1 MPWREHF
8 FRQGSS
14 LPLLSRRK
22 PSGWAKTKNIRKQDL
37 FIIQIYSFM
46 KQVYLSLLLAG
57 LTAAP
62 ALGQK
67 TTVNAFPKPL
77 APVANA
83 GMKAPQFHLPSAIDD
98 KKKGITMYAGQRLDQ
113 SKHRSWVK
121 WQTGDSFNFTKIYE
135 YIHHDKYNEDQQR
148 GIYMGAYDSSNDT
161 YYAFFNMHYT
171 YGDMP
176 MALAKVDML
185 TGDTTNVFQFA
196 DLAEPDV
203 EQTAWYNG
211 RYKYAMAYDPVNEVM
226 YALGADYENGD
237 PNLGYTVLYEVN
249 LNATTLN
256 DLFKKVKDM
265 DGLYWDFCF
274 DTQGNAWFAQKYGG
288 SDGIVKGT
296 NLVKMD
302 GDFNRISEVKMQSE
316 WGEDINSIYFST
328 MYFDNSTGDLYYLPC
343 SDYGS
348 TSLYKVNPTTG
359 ISQSVAWFN
368 QGNHFTGLYI
378 PYLTAD
384 NGAAPARVSGLD
396 AQADLNGAM
405 KDTIKWVTPSKTWAG
420 DDLANLQSVK
430 IYRKN
435 AGYATTELTKTADL
449 IANSQL
455 LATVPATEKETAMS
469 WVDENPTDGINTY
482 YVLAANDKGNGVI
495 DSIRCYMG
503 IDVPGAVGNIML
515 EKNGTGVNIS
525 WDAPEKGA
533 NNGYIGT
540 EGLSYKIT
548 RLPDS
553 VVVAENVTDTK
564 YTDNTLGEQQSY
576 SYTVQA
582 VNAKGAGAIATSNP
596 IMAGAA
602 LKTPV
607 SLAFDTQADAD
618 RWSTNKMNNSIYFS
632 YAGGWS
638 DDYKCMIGY
647 GTSTGTVEGTLISPP
662 LYLEEGKTY
671 RFTTDFQADYFDDAY
686 FDLYVGV
693 GTNSESQDGATIIAS
708 REGEQ
713 YAEQYHREKYEDYF
727 VAPASGTYYYTLRVK
742 TVDKYNIFKLFG
754 LKVDYVAES
763 DMAATSID
771 GVLEAVAQQANEC
784 TVKVRNLGSKDQ
796 ENYTVKLLM
805 DNEGK
810 MVEVGSGTG
819 TELLKTGETADVKVS
834 FNPPYDGV
842 WDFYGVVVA
851 NGDEVRTNDTT
862 AVKTLKVLEAGSQ
875 GWTNIVTTGHKED
888 LSSFG
893 LFWNDSE
900 NEYSQS
906 VYYPEEIKTIKGGV
920 IKRIGWMYDGAD
932 NLTDRS
938 DPVDVKIYLAH
949 TDKKSFAGEG
959 DLVLPSDRELVVE
972 GQMVF
977 EPGKDHLISFA
988 LDTPFEYNN
997 EQNLAVICEKSGTT
1011 GYNMCALWHI
1021 YNNDWSTGYVERTLM
1036 NSGGYW
1042 SRPELPILFLGIYDP
1057 TGVERVQL
1065 VGADV
1070 AYANGL
1076 LAFDQVVN
1084 AEVYT
1089 VGGKLVSSF
1098 KGSSARLNLA
1108 KGMYVVRATA
1118 ADGQVMVKKI
1128 NVK

>member
-1 MPWREHF
+1 
-8 FRQGSS
+8 
-14 LPLLSRRK
+14 
-22 PSGWAKTKNIRKQDL
+22 
-37 FIIQIYSFM
+37 M

-196 DLAEPDV
+196 DLADPDV

-384 NGAAPARVSGLD
+384 NAAAPARVSGLD

-405 KDTIKWVTPSKTWAG
+405 NDTIKWVTPSKTWAG
-420 DDLANLQSVK
+420 DDLANLQTVK

-503 IDVPGAVGNIML
+503 VDVPGAVGNIML
-515 EKNGTGVNIS
+515 EKNGTGVDIS
-525 WDAPEKGA
+525 WTAPEKGA

-548 RLPDS
+548 RLPDN

-607 SLAFDTQADAD
+607 SLAFDTQTDAD
-618 RWSTNKMNNSIYFS
+618 RWSTNKMNNSIYFY

-647 GTSTGTVEGTLISPP
+647 GTTTGTVEGTLISPS

-671 RFTTDFQADYFDDAY
+671 RFTTDFQADFFDDAY

-713 YAEQYHREKYEDYF
+713 YAEPYHREKYEDYF
-727 VAPASGTYYYTLRVK
+727 VAPSSGTYYYTLRVK

-851 NGDEVRTNDTT
+851 NGDDVRANDTT

-900 NEYSQS
+900 SEYSQS

-932 NLTDRS
+932 NLNDRS
-938 DPVDVKIYLAH
+938 NPVDVKIYLAH

-1036 NSGGYW
+1036 KSGGYW

>member
-1 MPWREHF
+1 
-8 FRQGSS
+8 
-14 LPLLSRRK
+14 
-22 PSGWAKTKNIRKQDL
+22 
-37 FIIQIYSFM
+37 M

-148 GIYMGAYDSSNDT
+148 GIYMGAYDSSDDT

-274 DTQGNAWFAQKYGG
+274 DAQGNAWFAQKYAG

-359 ISQSVAWFN
+359 LSQSIAWFN

-420 DDLANLQSVK
+420 DDLANLQTVK

-469 WVDENPTDGINTY
+469 WVDENPIDGINTY

-503 IDVPGAVGNIML
+503 IDVPGAVSNIML
-515 EKNGTGVNIS
+515 EKNGTGVDIS
-525 WDAPEKGA
+525 WTAPEKGA

-548 RLPDS
+548 RLPDN

-576 SYTVQA
+576 SYTIQA
-582 VNAKGAGAIATSNP
+582 VNAKGAGAIATSDP
-596 IMAGAA
+596 IMAGSA
-602 LKTPV
+602 LKTPI
-607 SLAFDTQADAD
+607 SLAFDTQTDAD
-618 RWSTNKMNNSIYFS
+618 RWSTNKMSNSIYFY

-647 GTSTGTVEGTLISPP
+647 GTSNGTVEGTLISPP

-671 RFTTDFQADYFDDAY
+671 RFTTDFQADFFEDAY

-693 GTNSESQDGATIIAS
+693 GTNSESQDGATIIAK

-784 TVKVRNLGSKDQ
+784 TVKVRNLGSKNQ

-810 MVEVGSGTG
+810 MVEVGTGTG

-862 AVKTLKVLEAGSQ
+862 AVKTVKVLEAGSQ

-900 NEYSQS
+900 SEYSQS
-906 VYYPEEIKTIKGGV
+906 VYYPEEIKTIKGGI

-938 DPVDVKIYLAH
+938 NPVDVKIYLAH

-977 EPGKDHLISFA
+977 EPGKDHLISFS

>member
-1 MPWREHF
+1 
-8 FRQGSS
+8 
-14 LPLLSRRK
+14 
-22 PSGWAKTKNIRKQDL
+22 
-37 FIIQIYSFM
+37 M

-171 YGDMP
+171 FGDMP

-203 EQTAWYNG
+203 EQTDWYNG

-384 NGAAPARVSGLD
+384 NAAAPARVSGLD

-405 KDTIKWVTPSKTWAG
+405 NDTIKWVTPSKTWAG
-420 DDLANLQSVK
+420 DDLANLQTVK

-455 LATVPATEKETAMS
+455 LATVPATEKETVMS

-515 EKNGTGVNIS
+515 EKNGTGVDIS
-525 WDAPEKGA
+525 WTAPEKGA

-564 YTDNTLGEQQSY
+564 YTDNTLGEHQSY

-607 SLAFDTQADAD
+607 SLAFDTQTDAD
-618 RWSTNKMNNSIYFS
+618 CWSTNKMNNSIYFY

-647 GTSTGTVEGTLISPP
+647 GTTTGTVEGTLISPP

-671 RFTTDFQADYFDDAY
+671 RFTTDFQADFFDDAY

-713 YAEQYHREKYEDYF
+713 YAEPYHREKYEDYF

-851 NGDEVRTNDTT
+851 NGDDVRANDTT

-900 NEYSQS
+900 SEYSQS

-938 DPVDVKIYLAH
+938 NPVDVKIYLAH
-949 TDKKSFAGEG
+949 TDKKSFAGAG

-977 EPGKDHLISFA
+977 EPSKDHLISFA

>member
-1 MPWREHF
+1 
-8 FRQGSS
+8 
-14 LPLLSRRK
+14 
-22 PSGWAKTKNIRKQDL
+22 
-37 FIIQIYSFM
+37 M

-77 APVANA
+77 ASVANA

-148 GIYMGAYDSSNDT
+148 GIYMGAYDTSNDT

-176 MALAKVDML
+176 MALAKVNML

-211 RYKYAMAYDPVNEVM
+211 RYKYAMAYDPVNEMM

-256 DLFKKVKDM
+256 DLFSKVKDM

-274 DTQGNAWFAQKYGG
+274 DAQGNAWFAQKYGG

-302 GDFNRISEVKMQSE
+302 GNFNRISEVKMQSE

-564 YTDNTLGEQQSY
+564 YTDNTLGKQHSY

-851 NGDEVRTNDTT
+851 NGDEVRANDTT

-900 NEYSQS
+900 SEYSQS

-938 DPVDVKIYLAH
+938 NPVDVKIYLAH
-949 TDKKSFAGEG
+949 TDKKSFAGGG

>member
-1 MPWREHF
+1 
-8 FRQGSS
+8 
-14 LPLLSRRK
+14 
-22 PSGWAKTKNIRKQDL
+22 
-37 FIIQIYSFM
+37 M
-46 KQVYLSLLLAG
+46 KQIYLSLLLAG

-83 GMKAPQFHLPSAIDD
+83 GMKAPQLHLPSAIDD
-98 KKKGITMYAGQRLDQ
+98 KTKGITMYAGQRLDQ

-171 YGDMP
+171 FGDMP

-211 RYKYAMAYDPVNEVM
+211 RYKYAMAYDPVQKMM

-237 PNLGYTVLYEVN
+237 PSLGYTVLYEVN

-256 DLFKKVKDM
+256 DLFTKVMDM

-274 DTQGNAWFAQKYGG
+274 DTQGNAWFAQKYAG

-420 DDLANLQSVK
+420 DDLANLQTVK

-596 IMAGAA
+596 IMAGSA

-607 SLAFDTQADAD
+607 SLAFDTQTDAD
-618 RWSTNKMNNSIYFS
+618 RWSTNKMNNSIYFY

-647 GTSTGTVEGTLISPP
+647 GTTTGTVEGTLISPP

-671 RFTTDFQADYFDDAY
+671 RFTTDFQADFFDDAY

-754 LKVDYVAES
+754 LKVDYVAEN

-851 NGDEVRTNDTT
+851 NGDEVRANDTT

-900 NEYSQS
+900 SEYSQS

-938 DPVDVKIYLAH
+938 NPVDVKIHLAH

>member
-1 MPWREHF
+1 
-8 FRQGSS
+8 
-14 LPLLSRRK
+14 
-22 PSGWAKTKNIRKQDL
+22 
-37 FIIQIYSFM
+37 M

-274 DTQGNAWFAQKYGG
+274 DAQGYAWFAQKYAG

-348 TSLYKVNPTTG
+348 TSLYKINPTTG
-359 ISQSVAWFN
+359 LSQSIAWFN

-469 WVDENPTDGINTY
+469 WVDENPIDGINTY

-503 IDVPGAVGNIML
+503 IDVPGAVSNIML
-515 EKNGTGVNIS
+515 EKNGTGVDIS
-525 WDAPEKGA
+525 WTAPEKGA

-548 RLPDS
+548 RLPDN

-576 SYTVQA
+576 SYTIQA
-582 VNAKGAGAIATSNP
+582 VNAKGAGAIATSDP
-596 IMAGAA
+596 IMAGSA
-602 LKTPV
+602 LKTPI
-607 SLAFDTQADAD
+607 SLAFDTQTDAD

-851 NGDEVRTNDTT
+851 NGDEVRANDTT

-900 NEYSQS
+900 SEYSQS

-938 DPVDVKIYLAH
+938 NPVDVKIYLAH

-1036 NSGGYW
+1036 KSGGYW

>member
-1 MPWREHF
+1 
-8 FRQGSS
+8 
-14 LPLLSRRK
+14 
-22 PSGWAKTKNIRKQDL
+22 
-37 FIIQIYSFM
+37 M

-83 GMKAPQFHLPSAIDD
+83 GMKAPQLHLPSAIDD
-98 KKKGITMYAGQRLDQ
+98 KTKGITMYAGQRLDQ

-256 DLFKKVKDM
+256 DLFSKVKDM

-274 DTQGNAWFAQKYGG
+274 DAQGNAWFAQKYGG

-302 GDFNRISEVKMQSE
+302 GNFNRISEVKMQSE

-348 TSLYKVNPTTG
+348 TSLYKVKPTTG

-503 IDVPGAVGNIML
+503 IDVPGAVSNIML
-515 EKNGTGVNIS
+515 EKNGTGVDIS
-525 WDAPEKGA
+525 WTAPEKGA

-607 SLAFDTQADAD
+607 SLAFDTQTDAD
-618 RWSTNKMNNSIYFS
+618 RWSTNKMNNSIYFY

-647 GTSTGTVEGTLISPP
+647 GTTTGTVEGTLISPP

-671 RFTTDFQADYFDDAY
+671 RFTTDFQADFFDDAY

-708 REGEQ
+708 RDGEQ
-713 YAEQYHREKYEDYF
+713 YAEPYHREKYEDYF

-851 NGDEVRTNDTT
+851 NGDEVRANDTT

-900 NEYSQS
+900 SEYSQS

-920 IKRIGWMYDGAD
+920 IMRIGWMYDGAD

-938 DPVDVKIYLAH
+938 NPVDVKIYLAH

>member
-1 MPWREHF
+1 
-8 FRQGSS
+8 
-14 LPLLSRRK
+14 
-22 PSGWAKTKNIRKQDL
+22 
-37 FIIQIYSFM
+37 M

-455 LATVPATEKETAMS
+455 LAAVPATEKETAMS
-469 WVDENPTDGINTY
+469 WVDENPIDGINTY

-503 IDVPGAVGNIML
+503 IDVPGAVSNIML
-515 EKNGTGVNIS
+515 EKNGTGVDIS
-525 WDAPEKGA
+525 WTAPEKGA

-548 RLPDS
+548 RLPDN

-576 SYTVQA
+576 SYTIQA
-582 VNAKGAGAIATSNP
+582 VNAKGAGAIATSDP
-596 IMAGAA
+596 IMAGSA
-602 LKTPV
+602 LKTPI
-607 SLAFDTQADAD
+607 SLAFDTQTDAD
-618 RWSTNKMNNSIYFS
+618 RWSTNKMSNSIYFY

-647 GTSTGTVEGTLISPP
+647 GTSNGTVEGTLISPP

-671 RFTTDFQADYFDDAY
+671 RFTTDFQADFFEDAY

-693 GTNSESQDGATIIAS
+693 GTNSESQDGATIIAK

-784 TVKVRNLGSKDQ
+784 TVKVRNLGSKNQ

-810 MVEVGSGTG
+810 MVEVGTGTG

-862 AVKTLKVLEAGSQ
+862 AVKTVKVLEAGSQ

-900 NEYSQS
+900 SEYSQS
-906 VYYPEEIKTIKGGV
+906 VYYPEEIKTIKGGI

-938 DPVDVKIYLAH
+938 NPVDVKIYLAH

-977 EPGKDHLISFA
+977 EPGKDHLISFS

-1108 KGMYVVRATA
+1108 KGMYVVRVTA

>member
-1 MPWREHF
+1 
-8 FRQGSS
+8 
-14 LPLLSRRK
+14 
-22 PSGWAKTKNIRKQDL
+22 
-37 FIIQIYSFM
+37 M

-83 GMKAPQFHLPSAIDD
+83 GMKAPQLHLPSAIDD

-384 NGAAPARVSGLD
+384 NAAAPARVSGLD

-420 DDLANLQSVK
+420 DDLANLQTVK

-455 LATVPATEKETAMS
+455 LAAVPATEKETAMS

-503 IDVPGAVGNIML
+503 VDVPGAVGNIML
-515 EKNGTGVNIS
+515 EKNGTGVDIS
-525 WDAPEKGA
+525 WTAPEKGA

-607 SLAFDTQADAD
+607 SLAFDTQTDAD
-618 RWSTNKMNNSIYFS
+618 RWSTNKMNNSIYFY

-647 GTSTGTVEGTLISPP
+647 GTTTGTVEGTLISPP

-671 RFTTDFQADYFDDAY
+671 RFTTDFQADFFDDAY

-713 YAEQYHREKYEDYF
+713 YAEPYHREKYEDYF
-727 VAPASGTYYYTLRVK
+727 VAPSSGTYYYTLRVK

-851 NGDEVRTNDTT
+851 NGDDVRTNDTT

-900 NEYSQS
+900 SEYSQS

-938 DPVDVKIYLAH
+938 NPVDVKIYLAH
-949 TDKKSFAGEG
+949 TDKKSFAGVG

-1011 GYNMCALWHI
+1011 GYNMCTLWHI

-1042 SRPELPILFLGIYDP
+1042 SRAELPILFLGIYDP

-1108 KGMYVVRATA
+1108 KGMYVVHATA

>member
-1 MPWREHF
+1 
-8 FRQGSS
+8 
-14 LPLLSRRK
+14 
-22 PSGWAKTKNIRKQDL
+22 
-37 FIIQIYSFM
+37 M

-211 RYKYAMAYDPVNEVM
+211 RYKYAMAYDPVNDAM

-274 DTQGNAWFAQKYGG
+274 DAQGNAWFAQKYAG

-359 ISQSVAWFN
+359 LSQSIAWFN

-469 WVDENPTDGINTY
+469 WVDENPIDGINTY

-503 IDVPGAVGNIML
+503 IDVPGAVSNIML
-515 EKNGTGVNIS
+515 EKNGTGVDIS
-525 WDAPEKGA
+525 WTAPEKGA

-548 RLPDS
+548 RLPDN

-576 SYTVQA
+576 SYTIQA
-582 VNAKGAGAIATSNP
+582 VNAKGAGAIATSDP
-596 IMAGAA
+596 IMAGSA
-602 LKTPV
+602 LKTPI
-607 SLAFDTQADAD
+607 SLAFDTQTDAD
-618 RWSTNKMNNSIYFS
+618 RWSTNKMSNSIYFY

-647 GTSTGTVEGTLISPP
+647 GTSNGTVEGTLISPP

-671 RFTTDFQADYFDDAY
+671 RFTTDFQADFFEDAY

-693 GTNSESQDGATIIAS
+693 GTNSESQDGATIIAK

-784 TVKVRNLGSKDQ
+784 TVKVRNLGSKNQ

-810 MVEVGSGTG
+810 MVEVGTGTG

-862 AVKTLKVLEAGSQ
+862 AVKTVKVLEAGSQ

-900 NEYSQS
+900 SEYSQS
-906 VYYPEEIKTIKGGV
+906 VYYPEEIKTIKGGI

-938 DPVDVKIYLAH
+938 NPVDVKIYLAH

-977 EPGKDHLISFA
+977 EPGKDHLISFS

>member
-1 MPWREHF
+1 
-8 FRQGSS
+8 
-14 LPLLSRRK
+14 
-22 PSGWAKTKNIRKQDL
+22 
-37 FIIQIYSFM
+37 M

-62 ALGQK
+62 ALGQM

-256 DLFKKVKDM
+256 DLFSKVKDM

-274 DTQGNAWFAQKYGG
+274 DAQGNAWFAQKYGG

-302 GDFNRISEVKMQSE
+302 GNFNRISEVKMQSE

-420 DDLANLQSVK
+420 DDLANLQTVK

-851 NGDEVRTNDTT
+851 NGDEVRANDTT

-900 NEYSQS
+900 SEYSQS

-938 DPVDVKIYLAH
+938 NPVDVKIYLAH

>member
-1 MPWREHF
+1 
-8 FRQGSS
+8 
-14 LPLLSRRK
+14 
-22 PSGWAKTKNIRKQDL
+22 
-37 FIIQIYSFM
+37 M

-211 RYKYAMAYDPVNEVM
+211 RYKYAMAYDPVKEVM

-256 DLFKKVKDM
+256 DLFTKVKDM

-359 ISQSVAWFN
+359 LSQSIAWFN

-420 DDLANLQSVK
+420 DDLANLQTVK

-469 WVDENPTDGINTY
+469 WVDENPIDGINTY

-503 IDVPGAVGNIML
+503 IDVPGAVSNIML
-515 EKNGTGVNIS
+515 EKNGTGVDIS
-525 WDAPEKGA
+525 WTAPEKGA

-548 RLPDS
+548 RLPDN

-576 SYTVQA
+576 SYTIQA
-582 VNAKGAGAIATSNP
+582 VNAKGAGAIATSDP
-596 IMAGAA
+596 IMAGSA
-602 LKTPV
+602 LKTPI
-607 SLAFDTQADAD
+607 SLAFDTQTDAD
-618 RWSTNKMNNSIYFS
+618 RWSTNKMSNSIYFY

-647 GTSTGTVEGTLISPP
+647 GTSNGTVEGTLISPP

-671 RFTTDFQADYFDDAY
+671 RFTTDFQADFFEDAY

-693 GTNSESQDGATIIAS
+693 GTNSESQDGATIIAK

-851 NGDEVRTNDTT
+851 NGDEVRANDTT

-900 NEYSQS
+900 SEYSQS

-938 DPVDVKIYLAH
+938 NPVDVKIYLAH

>member
-1 MPWREHF
+1 
-8 FRQGSS
+8 
-14 LPLLSRRK
+14 
-22 PSGWAKTKNIRKQDL
+22 
-37 FIIQIYSFM
+37 M

-211 RYKYAMAYDPVNEVM
+211 RYKYAMAYDPVNDAM

-256 DLFKKVKDM
+256 DLFTKVKDM

-274 DTQGNAWFAQKYGG
+274 DAQGYAWFAQKYAG

-302 GDFNRISEVKMQSE
+302 GNFNRISEVKMQSE

-384 NGAAPARVSGLD
+384 NGAAPARMSGLD

-469 WVDENPTDGINTY
+469 WVDENPIDGINTY

-503 IDVPGAVGNIML
+503 IDVPGAVSNIML
-515 EKNGTGVNIS
+515 EKNGTGVDIS
-525 WDAPEKGA
+525 WTAPEKGA

-548 RLPDS
+548 RLPDN

-576 SYTVQA
+576 SYTIQA
-582 VNAKGAGAIATSNP
+582 VNAKGAGAIATSDP
-596 IMAGAA
+596 IMAGSA
-602 LKTPV
+602 LKTPI
-607 SLAFDTQADAD
+607 SLAFDTQTDAD
-618 RWSTNKMNNSIYFS
+618 RWSTNKMSNSIYFY

-647 GTSTGTVEGTLISPP
+647 GTSNGTVEGTLISPP

-671 RFTTDFQADYFDDAY
+671 RFTTDFQADFFEDAY

-693 GTNSESQDGATIIAS
+693 GTNSESQDGATIIAK

-784 TVKVRNLGSKDQ
+784 TVKVRNLGSKNQ

-810 MVEVGSGTG
+810 MVEVGTSTG

-862 AVKTLKVLEAGSQ
+862 AVKTVKVLEAGSQ

-900 NEYSQS
+900 SEYSQS
-906 VYYPEEIKTIKGGV
+906 VYYPEEIKTIKGGI

-938 DPVDVKIYLAH
+938 NPVDVKIYLAH

-977 EPGKDHLISFA
+977 EPGKDHLISFS

>member
-1 MPWREHF
+1 
-8 FRQGSS
+8 
-14 LPLLSRRK
+14 
-22 PSGWAKTKNIRKQDL
+22 
-37 FIIQIYSFM
+37 M

-211 RYKYAMAYDPVNEVM
+211 RYKYAMAYDPVNDVM

-274 DTQGNAWFAQKYGG
+274 DAQGYAWFAQKYAG

-328 MYFDNSTGDLYYLPC
+328 MYFDNSTGELYYLPC

-359 ISQSVAWFN
+359 LSQSIAWFN

-469 WVDENPTDGINTY
+469 WVDENPIDGINTY

-503 IDVPGAVGNIML
+503 IDVPGAVSNIML
-515 EKNGTGVNIS
+515 EKNGTGVDIS
-525 WDAPEKGA
+525 WTAPEKGA

-548 RLPDS
+548 RLPDN

-576 SYTVQA
+576 SYKIQA
-582 VNAKGAGAIATSNP
+582 VNAKGAGAIATSDP
-596 IMAGAA
+596 IMAGSA
-602 LKTPV
+602 LKTPI
-607 SLAFDTQADAD
+607 SLAFDTQTDAD
-618 RWSTNKMNNSIYFS
+618 RWSTNKMNNSIYF
-632 YAGGWS
+632 YYGGGWS

-647 GTSTGTVEGTLISPP
+647 GTSNGTVEGTLISPP

-693 GTNSESQDGATIIAS
+693 GTNSESQDGATIIAK

-754 LKVDYVAES
+754 LKVDYVAEN

-819 TELLKTGETADVKVS
+819 TELLKIGETADVKVS

-862 AVKTLKVLEAGSQ
+862 AVKTVKVLEAGSQ
-875 GWTNIVTTGHKED
+875 GWTNIVTTGHKEG

-900 NEYSQS
+900 SEYSQS
-906 VYYPEEIKTIKGGV
+906 VYYPEEIKTIKGGI

-938 DPVDVKIYLAH
+938 NPVDVKIYLAH

-977 EPGKDHLISFA
+977 EPGKDHLISFS

-1011 GYNMCALWHI
+1011 GYKMCALWHI
-1021 YNNDWSTGYVERTLM
+1021 YNDDWSTGYVERTLM

>member
-1 MPWREHF
+1 
-8 FRQGSS
+8 
-14 LPLLSRRK
+14 
-22 PSGWAKTKNIRKQDL
+22 
-37 FIIQIYSFM
+37 M

-148 GIYMGAYDSSNDT
+148 GIYIGAYDSSNDT

-171 YGDMP
+171 FGDMP

-256 DLFKKVKDM
+256 DLFSKVKDM

-274 DTQGNAWFAQKYGG
+274 DAQGNAWFAQKYGG

-302 GDFNRISEVKMQSE
+302 GEFNRISEVKMQSE

-368 QGNHFTGLYI
+368 QRNHFTGLYI

-420 DDLANLQSVK
+420 DDLANLQTVK

-662 LYLEEGKTY
+662 FYLEEGKTY
-671 RFTTDFQADYFDDAY
+671 RFTTDFQADYFNDAY

-851 NGDEVRTNDTT
+851 NGDEVRANDTT

-900 NEYSQS
+900 SEYSQS

-938 DPVDVKIYLAH
+938 NPVDVKIYLAH

-1036 NSGGYW
+1036 KSGGYW
-1042 SRPELPILFLGIYDP
+1042 SRSELPILFLGIYDP

>member
-1 MPWREHF
+1 
-8 FRQGSS
+8 
-14 LPLLSRRK
+14 
-22 PSGWAKTKNIRKQDL
+22 
-37 FIIQIYSFM
+37 M

-83 GMKAPQFHLPSAIDD
+83 GMKAPQLHLPSAIDD
-98 KKKGITMYAGQRLDQ
+98 KTKGITMYAGQRLDQ

-148 GIYMGAYDSSNDT
+148 GIYMGAYDSSDDT

-211 RYKYAMAYDPVNEVM
+211 RYKYAMAYDPVNKVM

-256 DLFKKVKDM
+256 DLFSKVKDM

-274 DTQGNAWFAQKYGG
+274 DAQGNAWFAQKYGG

-302 GDFNRISEVKMQSE
+302 GNFNRISEVKMQSE

-420 DDLANLQSVK
+420 DDLANLQTVK

-503 IDVPGAVGNIML
+503 IDVPGAVSNIML
-515 EKNGTGVNIS
+515 EKNGTGVDIS
-525 WDAPEKGA
+525 WTAPEKGA

-596 IMAGAA
+596 IMAGSA

-607 SLAFDTQADAD
+607 SLAFDTQTDAD
-618 RWSTNKMNNSIYFS
+618 RWSTNKMNNSIYFY

-647 GTSTGTVEGTLISPP
+647 GTTTGTVEGTLISPP

-671 RFTTDFQADYFDDAY
+671 RFTTDFQADFFDDAY

-713 YAEQYHREKYEDYF
+713 YAEPYHREKYEDYF

-754 LKVDYVAES
+754 LKVDYVAEN

-851 NGDEVRTNDTT
+851 NGDEVRANDTT

-900 NEYSQS
+900 SEYSQS

>member
-1 MPWREHF
+1 
-8 FRQGSS
+8 
-14 LPLLSRRK
+14 
-22 PSGWAKTKNIRKQDL
+22 
-37 FIIQIYSFM
+37 M
-46 KQVYLSLLLAG
+46 KQIYLSLLLAG

-98 KKKGITMYAGQRLDQ
+98 KKKGITMYAGQRLDE

-135 YIHHDKYNEDQQR
+135 YIHHDKYNEDQKR

-171 YGDMP
+171 FGDMP
-176 MALAKVDML
+176 MALAKVNML

-469 WVDENPTDGINTY
+469 WVDENPIDGINTY

-515 EKNGTGVNIS
+515 EKNGTGVDIS
-525 WDAPEKGA
+525 WTAPEKGA

-564 YTDNTLGEQQSY
+564 YTDNTLGEHQSY

-596 IMAGAA
+596 IMAGSA

-607 SLAFDTQADAD
+607 SLAFDTQTDAD
-618 RWSTNKMNNSIYFS
+618 GWSTNKMNNSIYFY

-647 GTSTGTVEGTLISPP
+647 GTTTGTVEGTLISPP

-671 RFTTDFQADYFDDAY
+671 RFTTDFQADFFDDAY

-713 YAEQYHREKYEDYF
+713 YAEPYHREKYEDYF

-851 NGDEVRTNDTT
+851 NGDEVRANDTT

-900 NEYSQS
+900 SEYSQS

-938 DPVDVKIYLAH
+938 NPVDVKIYLAH
-949 TDKKSFAGEG
+949 TDKKSFAGVG

>member
-1 MPWREHF
+1 
-8 FRQGSS
+8 
-14 LPLLSRRK
+14 
-22 PSGWAKTKNIRKQDL
+22 
-37 FIIQIYSFM
+37 M

-256 DLFKKVKDM
+256 DLFSKVKDM

-274 DTQGNAWFAQKYGG
+274 DAQGNAWFAQKYGG

-302 GDFNRISEVKMQSE
+302 GNFNRISEVKMQSE

-469 WVDENPTDGINTY
+469 WVDENPIDGINTY

-503 IDVPGAVGNIML
+503 IDVPGAVSNIML
-515 EKNGTGVNIS
+515 EKNGTGVDIS
-525 WDAPEKGA
+525 WTAPEKGA

-548 RLPDS
+548 RLPDN

-576 SYTVQA
+576 SYTIQA
-582 VNAKGAGAIATSNP
+582 VNAKGAGAIATSDP
-596 IMAGAA
+596 IMAGSA
-602 LKTPV
+602 LKTPI
-607 SLAFDTQADAD
+607 SLAFDTQTDAD
-618 RWSTNKMNNSIYFS
+618 RWSTNKMSNSIYFY

-647 GTSTGTVEGTLISPP
+647 GTSNGTVEGTLISPP

-671 RFTTDFQADYFDDAY
+671 RFTTDFQADFFNDAY

-693 GTNSESQDGATIIAS
+693 GTNSESQDGATIIAK

-784 TVKVRNLGSKDQ
+784 TVKVRNLGSKNQ

-810 MVEVGSGTG
+810 MVEVGTGTG

-862 AVKTLKVLEAGSQ
+862 AVKTVKVLEAGSQ

-900 NEYSQS
+900 SEYSQS
-906 VYYPEEIKTIKGGV
+906 VYYPEEIKTIKGGI

-938 DPVDVKIYLAH
+938 NPVDVKIYLAH

-977 EPGKDHLISFA
+977 EPGKDHLISFS

>member
-1 MPWREHF
+1 
-8 FRQGSS
+8 
-14 LPLLSRRK
+14 
-22 PSGWAKTKNIRKQDL
+22 
-37 FIIQIYSFM
+37 M

-274 DTQGNAWFAQKYGG
+274 DVQGNAWFAQKYGG

-420 DDLANLQSVK
+420 DDLANLQTVK

-564 YTDNTLGEQQSY
+564 YTDNTLGEQHSY

-727 VAPASGTYYYTLRVK
+727 VAPSSGTYYYTLRVK

-900 NEYSQS
+900 SEYSQS

-938 DPVDVKIYLAH
+938 NPVDVKIYLAH
-949 TDKKSFAGEG
+949 TDKKSFAGGG

>member
-1 MPWREHF
+1 
-8 FRQGSS
+8 
-14 LPLLSRRK
+14 
-22 PSGWAKTKNIRKQDL
+22 
-37 FIIQIYSFM
+37 M

-83 GMKAPQFHLPSAIDD
+83 GMKAPQLHLPSAIDD
-98 KKKGITMYAGQRLDQ
+98 KTKGITMYAGQRLDQ

-148 GIYMGAYDSSNDT
+148 GIYMGAYDTSNDT

-469 WVDENPTDGINTY
+469 WVDENPIDGINTY

-602 LKTPV
+602 LKTPI

-618 RWSTNKMNNSIYFS
+618 RWSTNKMNNSIYFY

-810 MVEVGSGTG
+810 MVEVGTGTG

-862 AVKTLKVLEAGSQ
+862 AVKTVKVLEAGSQ
-875 GWTNIVTTGHKED
+875 GWTNIVTTGHKEG

-900 NEYSQS
+900 SEYSQS
-906 VYYPEEIKTIKGGV
+906 VYYPEEIKTIKGGI

-938 DPVDVKIYLAH
+938 NPVDVKIYLAH

-1021 YNNDWSTGYVERTLM
+1021 YNDDWSTGYVERTLM

>member
-1 MPWREHF
+1 
-8 FRQGSS
+8 
-14 LPLLSRRK
+14 
-22 PSGWAKTKNIRKQDL
+22 
-37 FIIQIYSFM
+37 M
-46 KQVYLSLLLAG
+46 KQIYLSLLLAG

-171 YGDMP
+171 FGDMP

-196 DLAEPDV
+196 DLAKPDV

-211 RYKYAMAYDPVNEVM
+211 RYKYAMAYDPVQKVM

-256 DLFKKVKDM
+256 DLFTKVKDM

-420 DDLANLQSVK
+420 DDLANLQTVK

-632 YAGGWS
+632 YAGGWI

-647 GTSTGTVEGTLISPP
+647 GTSTGTVEGTLISPS

-851 NGDEVRTNDTT
+851 NGDEVRANDTT

-900 NEYSQS
+900 SEYSQS

-938 DPVDVKIYLAH
+938 NPVDVKIYLAH
-949 TDKKSFAGEG
+949 TDKKSFAGVG

-1042 SRPELPILFLGIYDP
+1042 SRAELPILFLGIYDP

>member
-1 MPWREHF
+1 
-8 FRQGSS
+8 
-14 LPLLSRRK
+14 
-22 PSGWAKTKNIRKQDL
+22 
-37 FIIQIYSFM
+37 M

-148 GIYMGAYDSSNDT
+148 GIYMGAYDTSNDT

-211 RYKYAMAYDPVNEVM
+211 RYKYAMAYDPVNKAM

-237 PNLGYTVLYEVN
+237 PNLGYTVLYTVN

-256 DLFKKVKDM
+256 DLFSKVMDM

-274 DTQGNAWFAQKYGG
+274 DAQGNAWFAQKYAG

-343 SDYGS
+343 SDNGS

-420 DDLANLQSVK
+420 DDLANLQTVK

-632 YAGGWS
+632 YAGGWI
-638 DDYKCMIGY
+638 DDFKCMIGY

-727 VAPASGTYYYTLRVK
+727 VAPASGIYYYTLRVK

-851 NGDEVRTNDTT
+851 NGDEVRANDTT

-900 NEYSQS
+900 SEYSQS

>member
-1 MPWREHF
+1 
-8 FRQGSS
+8 
-14 LPLLSRRK
+14 
-22 PSGWAKTKNIRKQDL
+22 
-37 FIIQIYSFM
+37 M

-256 DLFKKVKDM
+256 DLFSKVKDM

-274 DTQGNAWFAQKYGG
+274 DAQGNAWFAQKYGG

-302 GDFNRISEVKMQSE
+302 GNFNRISEVKMQSE

-420 DDLANLQSVK
+420 DDLANLQTVK

-851 NGDEVRTNDTT
+851 NGDEVRANDTT

-900 NEYSQS
+900 SEYSQS

-938 DPVDVKIYLAH
+938 NPVDVKIYLAH

-1036 NSGGYW
+1036 NSVGYW

>member
-1 MPWREHF
+1 
-8 FRQGSS
+8 
-14 LPLLSRRK
+14 
-22 PSGWAKTKNIRKQDL
+22 
-37 FIIQIYSFM
+37 M

-148 GIYMGAYDSSNDT
+148 GIYMGAYDSSDDT

-274 DTQGNAWFAQKYGG
+274 DAQGNAWFAQKYAG

-420 DDLANLQSVK
+420 DDLANLQTVK

-469 WVDENPTDGINTY
+469 WVDENPIDGINTY

-503 IDVPGAVGNIML
+503 IDVPGAVSNIML
-515 EKNGTGVNIS
+515 EKNGTGVDIS
-525 WDAPEKGA
+525 WTAPEKGA

-548 RLPDS
+548 RLPDN

-576 SYTVQA
+576 SYTIQA
-582 VNAKGAGAIATSNP
+582 VNAKGAGAIATSDP
-596 IMAGAA
+596 IMAGSA
-602 LKTPV
+602 LKTPI
-607 SLAFDTQADAD
+607 SLAFDTQTDAD
-618 RWSTNKMNNSIYFS
+618 RWSTNKMSNSIYFY

-647 GTSTGTVEGTLISPP
+647 GTSNGTVEGTLISPP

-671 RFTTDFQADYFDDAY
+671 RFTTDFQADFFEDAY

-693 GTNSESQDGATIIAS
+693 GTNSESQDGATIIAK

-784 TVKVRNLGSKDQ
+784 TVKVRNLGSKNQ

-810 MVEVGSGTG
+810 MVEVGTGTG

-862 AVKTLKVLEAGSQ
+862 AVKTVKVLEAGSQ

-900 NEYSQS
+900 SEYSQS
-906 VYYPEEIKTIKGGV
+906 VYYPEEIKTIKGGI

-938 DPVDVKIYLAH
+938 NPVDVKIYLAH

-977 EPGKDHLISFA
+977 EPGKDHLISFS

>member
-1 MPWREHF
+1 
-8 FRQGSS
+8 
-14 LPLLSRRK
+14 
-22 PSGWAKTKNIRKQDL
+22 
-37 FIIQIYSFM
+37 M

-256 DLFKKVKDM
+256 DLFTKVMDM

-274 DTQGNAWFAQKYGG
+274 DAQGNAWFAQKYAG

-359 ISQSVAWFN
+359 LSQSIAWFN

-469 WVDENPTDGINTY
+469 WVDENPIDGINTY

-503 IDVPGAVGNIML
+503 IDVPGAVSNIML

-525 WDAPEKGA
+525 WTAPEKGA

-548 RLPDS
+548 RLPDN

-576 SYTVQA
+576 SYKIQA
-582 VNAKGAGAIATSNP
+582 VNAKGAGAIATSDP
-596 IMAGAA
+596 IMAGSA
-602 LKTPV
+602 LKTPI
-607 SLAFDTQADAD
+607 SLAFDTQTDAD
-618 RWSTNKMNNSIYFS
+618 RWSTNKMNNSIYF
-632 YAGGWS
+632 YYGGGWS

-647 GTSTGTVEGTLISPP
+647 GTSNGTVEGTLISPP

-754 LKVDYVAES
+754 LKVDYVAEN

-819 TELLKTGETADVKVS
+819 TELLKIGETADVKVS

-862 AVKTLKVLEAGSQ
+862 AVKTVKVLEAGSQ
-875 GWTNIVTTGHKED
+875 GWTNIVTTGHKEG

-900 NEYSQS
+900 SEYSQS
-906 VYYPEEIKTIKGGV
+906 VYYPEEIKTIKGGI

-938 DPVDVKIYLAH
+938 NPVDVKIYLAH

-977 EPGKDHLISFA
+977 EPGKDHLISFS

-1021 YNNDWSTGYVERTLM
+1021 YNDDWSTGYVERTLM

>member
-1 MPWREHF
+1 MPWRELS
-8 FRQGSS
+8 FRHGSG
-14 LPLLSRRK
+14 LPLLSWRK
-22 PSGWAKTKNIRKQDL
+22 PPGWANTKNIRKQDL

-83 GMKAPQFHLPSAIDD
+83 GMKAPQLHLPSAIDD

-176 MALAKVDML
+176 MALAEVDML

-274 DTQGNAWFAQKYGG
+274 DVQGNAWFAQKYGG

-503 IDVPGAVGNIML
+503 IDVPGAVSNIML
-515 EKNGTGVNIS
+515 EKNGTGVDIS
-525 WDAPEKGA
+525 WTAPEKGA

-602 LKTPV
+602 LKTPI
-607 SLAFDTQADAD
+607 SLTFDTQADAD

-851 NGDEVRTNDTT
+851 NGDEVRANDTT

-900 NEYSQS
+900 SEYSQS

-938 DPVDVKIYLAH
+938 NPVDVKIYLAH

-1036 NSGGYW
+1036 NSGGYY

>member
-1 MPWREHF
+1 
-8 FRQGSS
+8 
-14 LPLLSRRK
+14 
-22 PSGWAKTKNIRKQDL
+22 
-37 FIIQIYSFM
+37 M

-148 GIYMGAYDSSNDT
+148 GIYMGAYDSSDDT

-256 DLFKKVKDM
+256 DLFSKVKDM

-274 DTQGNAWFAQKYGG
+274 DAQGNAWFAQKYGG

-302 GDFNRISEVKMQSE
+302 GNFNRISEVKMQSE

-455 LATVPATEKETAMS
+455 LAAVPATEKETAMS
-469 WVDENPTDGINTY
+469 WVDENPIDGINTY

-503 IDVPGAVGNIML
+503 IDVPGAVSNIML
-515 EKNGTGVNIS
+515 EKNGTGVDIS
-525 WDAPEKGA
+525 WTAPEKGA

-548 RLPDS
+548 RLPDN

-576 SYTVQA
+576 SYTIQA
-582 VNAKGAGAIATSNP
+582 VNAKGAGAIATSDP
-596 IMAGAA
+596 IMAGSA
-602 LKTPV
+602 LKTPI
-607 SLAFDTQADAD
+607 SLAFDTQTDAD
-618 RWSTNKMNNSIYFS
+618 RWSTNKMSNSIYFY

-647 GTSTGTVEGTLISPP
+647 GTSNGTVEGTLISPP

-671 RFTTDFQADYFDDAY
+671 RFTTDFQADFFEDAY

-693 GTNSESQDGATIIAS
+693 GTNSESQDGATIIAK

-784 TVKVRNLGSKDQ
+784 TVKVRNLGSKNQ

-810 MVEVGSGTG
+810 MVEVGTGTG

-862 AVKTLKVLEAGSQ
+862 AVKTVKVLEAGSQ

-900 NEYSQS
+900 SEYSQS
-906 VYYPEEIKTIKGGV
+906 VYYPEEIKTIKGGI

-938 DPVDVKIYLAH
+938 NPVDVKIYLAH

-977 EPGKDHLISFA
+977 EPGKDHLISFS

>member
-1 MPWREHF
+1 
-8 FRQGSS
+8 
-14 LPLLSRRK
+14 
-22 PSGWAKTKNIRKQDL
+22 
-37 FIIQIYSFM
+37 M

-274 DTQGNAWFAQKYGG
+274 DVQGNAWFAQKYAG

-368 QGNHFTGLYI
+368 QRNHFTGLYI

-384 NGAAPARVSGLD
+384 NAAAPARVSGLD

-405 KDTIKWVTPSKTWAG
+405 NDTIKWVTPSKTWAG
-420 DDLANLQSVK
+420 DDLANLQTVK

-515 EKNGTGVNIS
+515 EKNGTGVDIS
-525 WDAPEKGA
+525 WTAPEKGA

-564 YTDNTLGEQQSY
+564 YTDNTLGEHQSY

-607 SLAFDTQADAD
+607 SLAFDTQTDAD
-618 RWSTNKMNNSIYFS
+618 RWSTNKMNNSIYFY

-638 DDYKCMIGY
+638 DDLKCMIGY
-647 GTSTGTVEGTLISPP
+647 GTTTGTVEGTLISPP

-671 RFTTDFQADYFDDAY
+671 RFTTDFQADFFDDAY

-713 YAEQYHREKYEDYF
+713 YAEPYHREKYEDYF

-851 NGDEVRTNDTT
+851 NGDDVRANDTT

-900 NEYSQS
+900 SEYSQS

-938 DPVDVKIYLAH
+938 NPVDVKIYLAH
-949 TDKKSFAGEG
+949 TDKKSFAGVG

-1036 NSGGYW
+1036 KSGGYW
-1042 SRPELPILFLGIYDP
+1042 SRSELPILFLGIYDP

>member
-1 MPWREHF
+1 
-8 FRQGSS
+8 
-14 LPLLSRRK
+14 
-22 PSGWAKTKNIRKQDL
+22 
-37 FIIQIYSFM
+37 M
-46 KQVYLSLLLAG
+46 KQIYLSLLLAG

-83 GMKAPQFHLPSAIDD
+83 GMKAPQLHLPSAIDD

-256 DLFKKVKDM
+256 DLFSKVKDM

-274 DTQGNAWFAQKYGG
+274 DAQGNVWFAQKYGG

-296 NLVKMD
+296 KLVKMD
-302 GDFNRISEVKMQSE
+302 GNFNRISEVKMQSE

-503 IDVPGAVGNIML
+503 IDVPGAVSNIML
-515 EKNGTGVNIS
+515 EKSGTGVNIS
-525 WDAPEKGA
+525 WTAPEKGA

-596 IMAGAA
+596 IMAGAS

-607 SLAFDTQADAD
+607 SLAFDTQTDAD
-618 RWSTNKMNNSIYFS
+618 RWSTNKMNNSIYFY

-647 GTSTGTVEGTLISPP
+647 GTTTGTVEGTLISPP

-671 RFTTDFQADYFDDAY
+671 RFTTDFQADFFDDAY

-713 YAEQYHREKYEDYF
+713 YAEPYHREKYEDYF
-727 VAPASGTYYYTLRVK
+727 VAPSSGTYYYTLRVK

-851 NGDEVRTNDTT
+851 NGDEVRANDTT

-900 NEYSQS
+900 SEYSQS

-988 LDTPFEYNN
+988 LDTPFEYNK

-1011 GYNMCALWHI
+1011 GYKMCALWHI

>member
-1 MPWREHF
+1 
-8 FRQGSS
+8 
-14 LPLLSRRK
+14 
-22 PSGWAKTKNIRKQDL
+22 
-37 FIIQIYSFM
+37 M

-83 GMKAPQFHLPSAIDD
+83 GMKAPQLHLPSAIDD
-98 KKKGITMYAGQRLDQ
+98 KTKGITMYAGQRLDQ

-256 DLFKKVKDM
+256 DLFSKVKDM

-274 DTQGNAWFAQKYGG
+274 DAQGNAWFAQKYGG

-302 GDFNRISEVKMQSE
+302 GNFNRISEVKMQSE

-503 IDVPGAVGNIML
+503 IDVPGAVSNIML
-515 EKNGTGVNIS
+515 EKNGTGVDIS
-525 WDAPEKGA
+525 WTAPEKGA

-607 SLAFDTQADAD
+607 SLAFDTQTDAD
-618 RWSTNKMNNSIYFS
+618 RWSTNKMNNSIYFY

-647 GTSTGTVEGTLISPP
+647 GTTTGTVEGTLISPP

-671 RFTTDFQADYFDDAY
+671 RFTTDFQADFFDDAY

-713 YAEQYHREKYEDYF
+713 YAEPYHREKYEDYF

-900 NEYSQS
+900 SEYSQS

-938 DPVDVKIYLAH
+938 NPVDVKIYLAH

-977 EPGKDHLISFA
+977 EPGKDHLISFS

>member
-1 MPWREHF
+1 
-8 FRQGSS
+8 
-14 LPLLSRRK
+14 
-22 PSGWAKTKNIRKQDL
+22 
-37 FIIQIYSFM
+37 M

-274 DTQGNAWFAQKYGG
+274 DVQGNAWFAQKYAG

-302 GDFNRISEVKMQSE
+302 GEFNRISEVKMQSE

-384 NGAAPARVSGLD
+384 NAAAPARVSGLD

-405 KDTIKWVTPSKTWAG
+405 NDTIKWVTPSKTWAG
-420 DDLANLQSVK
+420 DDLANLQTVK

-515 EKNGTGVNIS
+515 EKNGTGVDIS
-525 WDAPEKGA
+525 WTAPEKGA

-607 SLAFDTQADAD
+607 SLAFDTQTDAD
-618 RWSTNKMNNSIYFS
+618 RWSTNKMNNSIYFY

-647 GTSTGTVEGTLISPP
+647 GTTTGTVEGTLISPP

-671 RFTTDFQADYFDDAY
+671 RFTTDFQADFFDDAY

-713 YAEQYHREKYEDYF
+713 YAEPYHREKYEDYF

-851 NGDEVRTNDTT
+851 NGDDVRANDTT

-900 NEYSQS
+900 SEYSQS

-938 DPVDVKIYLAH
+938 NPVDVKIYLAH

>member
-1 MPWREHF
+1 
-8 FRQGSS
+8 
-14 LPLLSRRK
+14 
-22 PSGWAKTKNIRKQDL
+22 
-37 FIIQIYSFM
+37 M

-274 DTQGNAWFAQKYGG
+274 DAQGNAWFAQKYAG

-348 TSLYKVNPTTG
+348 TSLYKVNPITG
-359 ISQSVAWFN
+359 ISQSIAWFN

-405 KDTIKWVTPSKTWAG
+405 KDTVKWVTPSKTWAG

-469 WVDENPTDGINTY
+469 WVDENPIDGINTY

-503 IDVPGAVGNIML
+503 IDVPGAVSNIML
-515 EKNGTGVNIS
+515 EKNGTGVDIS
-525 WDAPEKGA
+525 WTAPEKGA

-548 RLPDS
+548 RLPDN

-576 SYTVQA
+576 SYTIQA
-582 VNAKGAGAIATSNP
+582 VNAKGAGAIATSDP
-596 IMAGAA
+596 IMAGSA
-602 LKTPV
+602 LKTPI
-607 SLAFDTQADAD
+607 SLAFDTQTDAD
-618 RWSTNKMNNSIYFS
+618 RWSTNKMSNSIYFY

-647 GTSTGTVEGTLISPP
+647 GTSNGTVEGTLISPP

-671 RFTTDFQADYFDDAY
+671 RFTTDFQADFFDDAY

-693 GTNSESQDGATIIAS
+693 GTNSESQDGATIIAK

-900 NEYSQS
+900 SEYSQS

-938 DPVDVKIYLAH
+938 NPVDVKIYLAH

-1011 GYNMCALWHI
+1011 GYNMCTLWHI

>member
-1 MPWREHF
+1 MPWRELS
-8 FRQGSS
+8 FRQGSG
-14 LPLLSRRK
+14 LPLLSWRK
-22 PSGWAKTKNIRKQDL
+22 PPGWANTKNIRKQDL

-83 GMKAPQFHLPSAIDD
+83 GMKAPQLHLPSAIDD

-211 RYKYAMAYDPVNEVM
+211 RYKYAMAYDPVNEMM

-274 DTQGNAWFAQKYGG
+274 DVQGNAWFAQKYGG

-503 IDVPGAVGNIML
+503 IDVPGAVSNIML
-515 EKNGTGVNIS
+515 EKNGTGVDIS
-525 WDAPEKGA
+525 WTAPEKGA

-602 LKTPV
+602 LKTPI
-607 SLAFDTQADAD
+607 SLTFDTQADAD

-851 NGDEVRTNDTT
+851 NGDEVRANDTT

-900 NEYSQS
+900 SEYSQS

-938 DPVDVKIYLAH
+938 NPVDVKIYLAH

>member
-1 MPWREHF
+1 
-8 FRQGSS
+8 
-14 LPLLSRRK
+14 
-22 PSGWAKTKNIRKQDL
+22 
-37 FIIQIYSFM
+37 M

-274 DTQGNAWFAQKYGG
+274 DVQGNAWFAQKYAG

-384 NGAAPARVSGLD
+384 NAAAPARVSGLD

-420 DDLANLQSVK
+420 DDLANLQTVK

-515 EKNGTGVNIS
+515 EKNGTGVDIS
-525 WDAPEKGA
+525 WTAPEKGA

-607 SLAFDTQADAD
+607 SLAFDTQTDAD
-618 RWSTNKMNNSIYFS
+618 SWSTNKMNNSIYFY

-647 GTSTGTVEGTLISPP
+647 GTTTGTVEGTLISPS

-671 RFTTDFQADYFDDAY
+671 RFTTDFQADFFDDAY

-713 YAEQYHREKYEDYF
+713 YAEPYHREKYEDYF

-851 NGDEVRTNDTT
+851 NGDDVRANDTT

-900 NEYSQS
+900 SEYSQS

-938 DPVDVKIYLAH
+938 NPVDVKIYLAH
-949 TDKKSFAGEG
+949 TDKKSFAGGG

-1011 GYNMCALWHI
+1011 GYNMCTLWHI

>member
-1 MPWREHF
+1 
-8 FRQGSS
+8 
-14 LPLLSRRK
+14 
-22 PSGWAKTKNIRKQDL
+22 
-37 FIIQIYSFM
+37 M

-135 YIHHDKYNEDQQR
+135 YIHHDKYNENQQR

-171 YGDMP
+171 FGDMP

-211 RYKYAMAYDPVNEVM
+211 RYKYAMAYDPVKEVM

-256 DLFKKVKDM
+256 DLFSKVKDM

-274 DTQGNAWFAQKYGG
+274 DAQGNAWFAQKYGG

-359 ISQSVAWFN
+359 ISQSVAWFY

-482 YVLAANDKGNGVI
+482 YVFAANDKGNGVI

-503 IDVPGAVGNIML
+503 IDVPGAVSNIIL
-515 EKNGTGVNIS
+515 EKNGTGVDIS
-525 WDAPEKGA
+525 WTAPEKGA

-638 DDYKCMIGY
+638 DDFKCMIGY

-754 LKVDYVAES
+754 LKVDYVAAS

-851 NGDEVRTNDTT
+851 NGDEVRANDTT

-900 NEYSQS
+900 SEYSQS

-938 DPVDVKIYLAH
+938 NPVDVKIYLAH

-1036 NSGGYW
+1036 KSGGYW

>member
-1 MPWREHF
+1 
-8 FRQGSS
+8 
-14 LPLLSRRK
+14 
-22 PSGWAKTKNIRKQDL
+22 
-37 FIIQIYSFM
+37 M

-83 GMKAPQFHLPSAIDD
+83 GMKAPQLHLPSAIDD
-98 KKKGITMYAGQRLDQ
+98 KTKGITMYAGQRLDQ

-256 DLFKKVKDM
+256 DLFSKVKDM

-274 DTQGNAWFAQKYGG
+274 DAQGNAWFAQKYGG

-302 GDFNRISEVKMQSE
+302 GNFNRISEVKMQSE

-503 IDVPGAVGNIML
+503 IDVPGAVSNIML
-515 EKNGTGVNIS
+515 EKNGTGVDIS
-525 WDAPEKGA
+525 WTAPEKGA

-607 SLAFDTQADAD
+607 SLAFDTQTDAD
-618 RWSTNKMNNSIYFS
+618 RWSTNKMNNSIYFY

-647 GTSTGTVEGTLISPP
+647 GTTTGTVEGTLISPP

-671 RFTTDFQADYFDDAY
+671 RFTTDFQADFFDDAY

-713 YAEQYHREKYEDYF
+713 YAEPYHREKYEDYF

-851 NGDEVRTNDTT
+851 NGDDVRANDTT

-900 NEYSQS
+900 SEYSQS

-938 DPVDVKIYLAH
+938 NPVDVKIYLAH

>member
-1 MPWREHF
+1 
-8 FRQGSS
+8 
-14 LPLLSRRK
+14 
-22 PSGWAKTKNIRKQDL
+22 
-37 FIIQIYSFM
+37 M

-83 GMKAPQFHLPSAIDD
+83 GMKAPQLHLPSAIDD

-121 WQTGDSFNFTKIYE
+121 WQTGDSFNFTRIYE

-171 YGDMP
+171 FGDMP

-211 RYKYAMAYDPVNEVM
+211 RYKYAMAYDPVRKVM

-256 DLFKKVKDM
+256 DIFSKVKDM

-274 DTQGNAWFAQKYGG
+274 DAQGNAWFAQKYGG

-302 GDFNRISEVKMQSE
+302 GEFNRISEVKMQSE

-348 TSLYKVNPTTG
+348 TTLYKVNPTTG
-359 ISQSVAWFN
+359 ISQSVAWFY

-420 DDLANLQSVK
+420 DDLANLQTVK

-503 IDVPGAVGNIML
+503 IDVPGAVSNIML
-515 EKNGTGVNIS
+515 EKNGTGVDIS
-525 WDAPEKGA
+525 WTAPEKGA

-582 VNAKGAGAIATSNP
+582 VNAKGAGAIATSDP

-607 SLAFDTQADAD
+607 SLTFDTQTDAD
-618 RWSTNKMNNSIYFS
+618 RWSTNKMNNSIYFY
-632 YAGGWS
+632 YAGGGS
-638 DDYKCMIGY
+638 DDFKCMIGY
-647 GTSTGTVEGTLISPP
+647 GTTNGTVEGTLISPP

-671 RFTTDFQADYFDDAY
+671 RFTTDFQADFFDDAY

-693 GTNSESQDGATIIAS
+693 GTNSESQDGATIIAT

-713 YAEQYHREKYEDYF
+713 YAEPYHREKYEDYF

-851 NGDEVRTNDTT
+851 NGDEVRANDTT

-900 NEYSQS
+900 SEYSQS

-977 EPGKDHLISFA
+977 EPGKDHLISFS

-1011 GYNMCALWHI
+1011 GYQMCALWHI

-1042 SRPELPILFLGIYDP
+1042 SRAELPILFLGIYDP

>member
-1 MPWREHF
+1 
-8 FRQGSS
+8 
-14 LPLLSRRK
+14 
-22 PSGWAKTKNIRKQDL
+22 
-37 FIIQIYSFM
+37 M

-148 GIYMGAYDSSNDT
+148 GIYMGAYDSSDDT

-274 DTQGNAWFAQKYGG
+274 DTQGNAWFAQKYAG

-384 NGAAPARVSGLD
+384 NGAAPARMSGLD

-469 WVDENPTDGINTY
+469 WVDENPIDGINTY

-503 IDVPGAVGNIML
+503 IDVPGAVSNIML
-515 EKNGTGVNIS
+515 EKNGTGVDIS
-525 WDAPEKGA
+525 WTAPEKGA

-548 RLPDS
+548 RLPDN

-576 SYTVQA
+576 SYTIQA
-582 VNAKGAGAIATSNP
+582 VNAKGAGAIATSDP
-596 IMAGAA
+596 IMAGSA
-602 LKTPV
+602 LKTPI
-607 SLAFDTQADAD
+607 SLAFDTQTDAD
-618 RWSTNKMNNSIYFS
+618 RWSTNKMSNSIYFY

-647 GTSTGTVEGTLISPP
+647 GTSNGTVEGTLISPP

-671 RFTTDFQADYFDDAY
+671 RFTTDFQADFFEDAY

-693 GTNSESQDGATIIAS
+693 GTNSESQDGATIIAK

-784 TVKVRNLGSKDQ
+784 TVKVRNLGSKNQ

-810 MVEVGSGTG
+810 MVEVGTGTG

-862 AVKTLKVLEAGSQ
+862 AVKTVKVLEAGSQ

-900 NEYSQS
+900 SEYSQS
-906 VYYPEEIKTIKGGV
+906 VYYPEEIKTIKGGI

-938 DPVDVKIYLAH
+938 NPVDVKIYLAH

-977 EPGKDHLISFA
+977 EPGKDHLISFS

>member
-1 MPWREHF
+1 
-8 FRQGSS
+8 
-14 LPLLSRRK
+14 
-22 PSGWAKTKNIRKQDL
+22 
-37 FIIQIYSFM
+37 M

-83 GMKAPQFHLPSAIDD
+83 GMKAPQLHLPSAIDD
-98 KKKGITMYAGQRLDQ
+98 KTKGITMYAGQRLDQ

-420 DDLANLQSVK
+420 DDLANLQTVK

-851 NGDEVRTNDTT
+851 NGDEVRANDTT

-900 NEYSQS
+900 SEYSQS

>member
-1 MPWREHF
+1 
-8 FRQGSS
+8 
-14 LPLLSRRK
+14 
-22 PSGWAKTKNIRKQDL
+22 
-37 FIIQIYSFM
+37 M

-83 GMKAPQFHLPSAIDD
+83 GMKAPQLHLPSAIDD
-98 KKKGITMYAGQRLDQ
+98 KTKGITMYAGQRLDQ

-196 DLAEPDV
+196 DLAKPDV

-256 DLFKKVKDM
+256 DLFTKVKDM

-503 IDVPGAVGNIML
+503 IDVPGAVSNIML
-515 EKNGTGVNIS
+515 EKNGTGVDIS
-525 WDAPEKGA
+525 WTAPEKGA

-596 IMAGAA
+596 IMAGSA

-607 SLAFDTQADAD
+607 SLAFDTQTDAD
-618 RWSTNKMNNSIYFS
+618 RWSTNKMNNSIYFY

-647 GTSTGTVEGTLISPP
+647 GTTTGTVEGTLISPP

-671 RFTTDFQADYFDDAY
+671 RFTTDFQADFFDDAY

-713 YAEQYHREKYEDYF
+713 YAEPYHREKYEDYF

-754 LKVDYVAES
+754 LKVDYVAEN

-900 NEYSQS
+900 SEYSQS

-938 DPVDVKIYLAH
+938 NPVDVKIYLAH